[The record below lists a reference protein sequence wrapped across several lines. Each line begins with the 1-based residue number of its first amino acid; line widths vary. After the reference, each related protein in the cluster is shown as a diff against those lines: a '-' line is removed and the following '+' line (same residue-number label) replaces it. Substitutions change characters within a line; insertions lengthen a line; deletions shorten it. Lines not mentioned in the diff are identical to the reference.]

1 GGGVSAAESFRR
13 MRDEGF
19 VNFFGEQ
26 RFGRDGTNNLDVGL
40 LLLEGDWAGAIDRIM
55 APHPADSAMVAEA
68 KEAFFGGRDYGYSMS
83 LLPRTAFVERKILRA
98 LRDVESDPLAALLE
112 LPPEV
117 RLLFV
122 QAYQSLLWNRAASRR
137 MGGEFDTRTAV
148 EGDLV
153 LVKGGKPL
161 TAWETRPDDA
171 NKNKN
176 NNENAS
182 LYSGGP
188 AGDSSSGAA

>member
-1 GGGVSAAESFRR
+1 TQ
-13 MRDEGF
+13 GF

-55 APHPADSAMVAEA
+55 APHPADSAMVTEA

-137 MGGEFDTRTAV
+137 MGGEFDTRMAV

-161 TAWETRPDDA
+161 TAWETRPDTS

-176 NNENAS
+176 KENAS
-182 LYSGGP
+182 LYRGGP
-188 AGDSSSGAA
+188 TGD